1 MKDGTESKY
10 YVDSLKETLSKML
23 RV

>member
-1 MKDGTESKY
+1 MNDGTESKY
-10 YVDSLKETLSKML
+10 YADSLKETLSEML